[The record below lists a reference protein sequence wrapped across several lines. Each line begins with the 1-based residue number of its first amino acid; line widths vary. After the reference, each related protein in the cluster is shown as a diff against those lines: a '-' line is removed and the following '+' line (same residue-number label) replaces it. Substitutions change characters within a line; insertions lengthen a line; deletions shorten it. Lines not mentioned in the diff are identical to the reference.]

1 MAYTSSP
8 RTAAPV
14 ANSSSPSCRDKGPFI
29 PDARQSRS
37 NSKKIFVSRA
47 TNYRIQAASE
57 NLSIKQNIFRTLSAE
72 LSPKTILATNTSS
85 ISITKIAAST
95 IPEGKTAADPEGK
108 ESASR
113 VVGLHFFNP
122 VPVMVRPDSCC
133 DFATPSTEAGS
144 SATDPLFI
152 ASQKLVELIAA
163 VQTSEETLE
172 RARAY
177 ATACGKG
184 ASRIVCTHLRAPLT
198 HYAAHCDCPSH
209 RWLRMQTQTR
219 VVGLEVTYSKDV
231 PGFVAN
237 GLLMPFINE
246 VRGLMTPSLAWL
258 PY

>member
-1 MAYTSSP
+1 MLHAFGTTDY
-8 RTAAPV
+8 
-14 ANSSSPSCRDKGPFI
+14 
-29 PDARQSRS
+29 
-37 NSKKIFVSRA
+37 RA
-47 TNYRIQAASE
+47 QAVSE
-57 NLSIKQNIFRTLSAE
+57 NLAIKQGIFRTLSAE

-122 VPVMVRPDSCC
+122 VPVMVRVLGC
-133 DFATPSTEAGS
+133 FATPSTEAGNR
-144 SATDPLFI
+144 AAPLTPLST

-184 ASRIVCTHLRAPLT
+184 ACRVDSLALLPLIT
-198 HYAAHCDCPSH
+198 SLIICLSSPH
-209 RWLRMQTQTR
+209 WLRIQTQTCA
-219 VVGLEVTYSKDV
+219 VCVEVTYSKDV

-246 VRGLMTPSLAWL
+246 VRGV
-258 PY
+258 

>member
-1 MAYTSSP
+1 M
-8 RTAAPV
+8 
-14 ANSSSPSCRDKGPFI
+14 
-29 PDARQSRS
+29 
-37 NSKKIFVSRA
+37 SRA

-122 VPVMVRPDSCC
+122 VPVMVRPDGCC
-133 DFATPSTEAGS
+133 GFATPSTEAGS

-163 VQTSEETLE
+163 VQTSEDTLE

-184 ASRIVCTHLRAPLT
+184 ACCIVCTHLRALLPLIT
-198 HYAAHCDCPSH
+198 P
-209 RWLRMQTQTR
+209 LI
-219 VVGLEVTYSKDV
+219 VVPHHIAGCECK
-231 PGFVAN
+231 
-237 GLLMPFINE
+237 
-246 VRGLMTPSLAWL
+246 RKCAWWA
-258 PY
+258 